1 MYFHRVS
8 SRELTYEP
16 NNPQCSKRVEHK
28 LPAESVAEEAGQR
41 QGDDGA
47 HVGACVGE
55 GAHLADLH
63 FGRPARQHGVHH
75 GKGDSFAQSLYYP
88 AVQSRFGGIYEYG
101 MSQIITVYYALV
113 EIRELV
119 FLVLRCWL

>member
-1 MYFHRVS
+1 MYFNRVS

-16 NNPQCSKRVEHK
+16 NDPQCSKRVEHK

-88 AVQSRFGGIYEYG
+88 AESVRWYLRLR
-101 MSQIITVYYALV
+101 VYMYILYV
-113 EIRELV
+113 SDY
-119 FLVLRCWL
+119 